1 MSKQLV
7 LRSRTYTYRTESRWS
22 TDRLQNHAAVKSRN
36 REINR
41 TPAIGRQ
48 NAAGRSRKQRIRGR
62 SRGRSAGATSGAGGS
77 LPRWPAKPPVF
88 SRRRPIFT
96 RRPRRI
102 RWRRPRPAR
111 YTALLYSYGVVYVN
125 SRRLTSVQR
134 RGRGDTGCF
143 GWAAEVRCADTVTRT
158 KKHVFCR
165 QAVLYPDG
173 DATPVRIGF

>member
-1 MSKQLV
+1 MQPLKAETEKSTEPP
-7 LRSRTYTYRTESRWS
+7 RS
-22 TDRLQNHAAVKSRN
+22 DV
-36 REINR
+36 R
-41 TPAIGRQ
+41 TPQA
-48 NAAGRSRKQRIRGR
+48 AAGSKGFVV
-62 SRGRSAGATSGAGGS
+62 GLVGAALAQHLERAADGAGGS